1 MSSHSGG
8 WTASLAIARRDLLEF
23 VRDRRTLFIT
33 LLLPMATYPV
43 LALATALGLRTA
55 TSEMEAER
63 QPQPIML
70 AISGPEAVAFTRR
83 LAAVADLPPAERA
96 GWPSDIG
103 AEIVDE
109 AEARR
114 LVESGAADLWIF
126 AHAGLLA
133 ALDGRGTAT
142 LDVRA
147 AADHAPAARLRE
159 QFDAVMETLSAD
171 ARRRRVERAG
181 LPASLLEPLRIRYPD
196 TEPSA
201 VPRGILATLAGAVL
215 VLLAVL
221 TMTGAF
227 YPAIDAIAGEKER
240 GTIETLLIAPCTAG
254 DLVRGKFLAVFAVTL
269 ATLAVNVVSI
279 VATGAVAARLLPQ
292 GLTMSFAGGVIGP
305 LAVVVLAFT
314 ALAALSAATSLA
326 VTTASRSMKEAQNTL
341 TPVIL
346 LVSALAG
353 TALVPGIE
361 SGALV
366 PAAPFVGQ
374 VLVARSAI
382 STAET
387 EPLQFATLAAPLAL
401 SLVSAAILTWL
412 LLALTAVL
420 VTDEEVLFRGP
431 DAAPRGLRRPASR
444 PRPTAA
450 QGLVAVAAGLTA
462 LWYVQMLAGDATDVA
477 SRFAESLVA
486 QQAVAVLLPL
496 VALAAWQ
503 RVDPRETFFLRWPCG
518 GGLVGV
524 GATLVAAVIGAAL
537 FAAGAWALLTF
548 RGDTMSPEIRRLSEQ
563 LLALLL
569 GQPWWKSLVLIAV
582 MPAICEE
589 LLFRG
594 WLLAALAG
602 PEGEAGTGGLRGR
615 AVAAVVV
622 QAACFAAFHL
632 LPERMPQT
640 FVLGLVLGVLTLATR
655 SLLPAVVGHFAHNAM
670 PLVLLWLWGELP

>member
-1 MSSHSGG
+1 
-8 WTASLAIARRDLLEF
+8 
-23 VRDRRTLFIT
+23 V
-33 LLLPMATYPV
+33 
-43 LALATALGLRTA
+43 
-55 TSEMEAER
+55 
-63 QPQPIML
+63 
-70 AISGPEAVAFTRR
+70 
-83 LAAVADLPPAERA
+83 
-96 GWPSDIG
+96 
-103 AEIVDE
+103 
-109 AEARR
+109 
-114 LVESGAADLWIF
+114 
-126 AHAGLLA
+126 
-133 ALDGRGTAT
+133 T

-147 AADHAPAARLRE
+147 AADRAPSARLRE

-181 LPASLLEPLRIRYPD
+181 LPASLLDPLRIRYPD
-196 TEPSA
+196 AEPPA

-269 ATLAVNVVSI
+269 ATLAANVVSI

-292 GLTMSFAGGVIGP
+292 GLTMSFAGGVLGP
-305 LAVVVLAFT
+305 LVVVVLAFT

-353 TALVPGIE
+353 TALVPGVE

-387 EPLQFATLAAPLAL
+387 EPLRLATLAVPLAL
-401 SLVSAAILTWL
+401 SLVSAAMLTWL

-420 VTDEEVLFRGP
+420 ITDEEVLFRGP
-431 DAAPRGLRRPASR
+431 DAAPRGLRRPAFR

-462 LWYVQMLAGDATDVA
+462 LGYVQMLAAAASDLA

-486 QQAVAVLLPL
+486 QQAAAVLLPL

-518 GGLVGV
+518 GGLAGA
-524 GATLVAAVIGAAL
+524 GATLAAAVIGAAL

-548 RGDTMSPEIRRLSEQ
+548 RGDTLSPEIRRLSEQ

-569 GQPWWKSLVLIAV
+569 GQPWWMSLVLIAV

-594 WLLAALAG
+594 WLLSALAG
-602 PEGEAGTGGLRGR
+602 PVGDRRAGGR
-615 AVAAVVV
+615 AAAAVVV

-640 FVLGLVLGVLTLATR
+640 FVLGLVLGMLTLATR

-670 PLVLLWLWGELP
+670 PLVLLRLWGELP